1 MVMEHTIE
9 LSSELKQQIDH
20 WCQKFPEDQRR
31 SAVPAALLHAQE
43 ENGGHLSGELINA
56 IATYLGLQPIEVYE
70 VATFYDMFEFKP
82 VGNKIGV
89 CTNVSCMLRG
99 SDELVEMLESRLGI
113 KMGETT
119 PDGRFTLRDVE
130 CLAACHLAPVCQV
143 NDKTIHENVTTEK
156 LGEILQTL
164 EGAA

>member
-1 MVMEHTIE
+1 MEHQLE
-9 LSSELKQQIDH
+9 LSNELKQHIDH

-31 SAVPAALLHAQE
+31 SAVPAALLQAQE
-43 ENGGHLSGELINA
+43 DNGGWLSGEIINS
-56 IATYLGLQPIEVYE
+56 IAQYLGLQPIEVYE

-99 SDELVEMLESRLGI
+99 SDTLVKELETRLGI

-119 PDGRFTLRDVE
+119 KAGKFTLRDVE

-143 NDKTIHENVTTEK
+143 NDKTIHENVSVEQLHEIITE
-156 LGEILQTL
+156 L
-164 EGAA
+164 ESREV

>member
-1 MVMEHTIE
+1 MEHQLE
-9 LSSELKQQIDH
+9 LSNELKQHIDH
-20 WCQKFPEDQRR
+20 WCQKFPKDQRR
-31 SAVPAALLHAQE
+31 SAVPAALLQAQE
-43 ENGGHLSGELINA
+43 ENGGWLSGEVINS
-56 IATYLGLQPIEVYE
+56 IAQYLGLQPIEVYE

-99 SDELVEMLESRLGI
+99 SDKLVKELEARLGI

-119 PDGRFTLRDVE
+119 KDGKFTLRDVE

-143 NDKTIHENVTTEK
+143 NDKTIHENVTVEQ
-156 LGEILQTL
+156 LHEIITAL
-164 EGAA
+164 ESREA

>member
-1 MVMEHTIE
+1 MEHQLE
-9 LSSELKQQIDH
+9 LSNELKQHIDH

-31 SAVPAALLHAQE
+31 SAVPAALLQAQE
-43 ENGGHLSGELINA
+43 DNGGWLSGEIINS
-56 IATYLGLQPIEVYE
+56 IAQYLGLQPIEVYE

-99 SDELVEMLESRLGI
+99 SDQLVNELETRLGI

-119 PDGRFTLRDVE
+119 RDGKFTLRDVE

-143 NDKTIHENVTTEK
+143 NDKTIHENVSVEQLHEIITE
-156 LGEILQTL
+156 L
-164 EGAA
+164 ESREV

>member
-1 MVMEHTIE
+1 MEHQLE
-9 LSSELKQQIDH
+9 LSNELKQHIDH
-20 WCQKFPEDQRR
+20 WCEKFPVDQRR
-31 SAVPAALLHAQE
+31 SAVVAALLQAQE
-43 ENGGHLSGELINA
+43 ENSGWLTGEIINA
-56 IATYLGLQPIEVYE
+56 IAAYLGLQPIEVYE

-99 SDELVEMLESRLGI
+99 SDQLVNELETRLGI

-119 PDGRFTLRDVE
+119 RDGKFTLRDVE

-143 NDKTIHENVTTEK
+143 NDKTIHENVTVEQLHEIITE
-156 LGEILQTL
+156 L
-164 EGAA
+164 ESREL

>member
-1 MVMEHTIE
+1 MEHQLE
-9 LSSELKQQIDH
+9 LSNELKQHIDH

-31 SAVPAALLHAQE
+31 SAVPAALLQAQE
-43 ENGGHLSGELINA
+43 ENGGWLSGEIINS
-56 IATYLGLQPIEVYE
+56 IAQYLGLQPIEVYE

-99 SDELVEMLESRLGI
+99 SDKLVEELETRLGI

-119 PDGRFTLRDVE
+119 KDGKFTLRDVE

-143 NDKTIHENVTTEK
+143 NDKTIHENVSVEQLHEIITE
-156 LGEILQTL
+156 L
-164 EGAA
+164 ESRKV